1 MDIFSKIL
9 LGAIALASIFQPGCT
24 CSRAQEN
31 VRIDGSSTVYV
42 ISEAIAEE
50 FQKLNQAKI
59 SIGISGTGGGFKKLC
74 SGRVEL
80 IGASRSIKDSEA
92 KLCEEN
98 KVEATEF
105 KVAIDGIVV
114 AVNHENKW
122 LNTLSVSTLKKL
134 FEPAAEGKII
144 KWSDLDPSFPDK
156 KIEIFAPGV
165 SSGTYDYFTSV
176 ITGVEHASRG
186 DMTTSED
193 DNVLV
198 HGVFSNVDSI
208 GFFSYAYFL
217 ENQQKL
223 KALAIVDDRKPSAVP
238 VAPSKETIHDGSYSP
253 LSRPVFIYVNHKM
266 LNDAGKKFLKF
277 YLEHSAKIA
286 QDVGFIPL
294 PPEAQKV
301 NFDKLNGLLHEK
313 T

>member
-1 MDIFSKIL
+1 MTTITKIL
-9 LGAIALASIFQPGCT
+9 TAFTVVVGIFQPGCT
-24 CSRAQEN
+24 CSRAAEN
-31 VRIDGSSTVYV
+31 IKLDGSSTVYV

-50 FQKLNQAKI
+50 FQKQHSGNI

-74 SGRVEL
+74 SGRVEI
-80 IGASRSIKDSEA
+80 IGASRSIKESEK

-98 KVEATEF
+98 QVGATEF
-105 KVAIDGIVV
+105 EVAFDGIVV

-122 LNTLSVSTLKKL
+122 LNNISVSTLKKL
-134 FEPAAEGKII
+134 FEPSAEGKIL
-144 KWSDLDPSFPDK
+144 KWSDLDPSFPEK

-165 SSGTYDYFTSV
+165 SSGTYDYFTSA

-208 GFFSYAYFL
+208 GFFSFAYYL

-223 KALAIVDDRKPSAVP
+223 KALAVIDDTKPGAEAVM
-238 VAPSKETIHDGSYSP
+238 PSKQSIHDKTYRP
-253 LSRPVFIYVNHKM
+253 LSRPVFIYANQKM
-266 LNDAGKKFLKF
+266 LNATAAKFLRF
-277 YLEHSAKIA
+277 YLEQSSKIA
-286 QDVGFIPL
+286 DDVGFIPL
-294 PPEAQKV
+294 TPADQKRSL
-301 NFDKLNGLLHEK
+301 DKLVQ
-313 T
+313 